1 MIAFSCLPFLPRTG
15 KNIALLAAAA
25 LLHPSLATAADQ
37 PSKFAKPVLDLGIV
51 VQDQARTARFLTNA
65 IGLVEV
71 NGFSVTPQLGRDIGL
86 IDGHA
91 VDVRVFV
98 MEDVAQ
104 ATRIKILSFPEAK
117 STKQDQKFIHSTLG
131 ISYLTLFV
139 RDMDRMLERL
149 KKAKVPL
156 EGKSPV
162 DLGDGNVLV
171 TVRDPDG
178 NFIELIGPQG

>member
-1 MIAFSCLPFLPRTG
+1 MTKLRPSPSSSFRCRTFT
-15 KNIALLAAAA
+15 LLAVATLILPAA
-25 LLHPSLATAADQ
+25 LRSAEET
-37 PSKFAKPVLDLGIV
+37 SEFAKPVLDVGIV
-51 VQDQARTARFLTNA
+51 VEDQARTARFLTNA
-65 IGLVEV
+65 VGLKEV

-91 VDVRVFV
+91 IEVRVFV
-98 MEDVAQ
+98 MEDVPQ
-104 ATRIKILSFPEAK
+104 ATRIKVLSFPEAK
-117 STKQDQKFIHSTLG
+117 AKKPDQKFIHSTLG

-139 RDMDRMLERL
+139 SDMDLTLERL

-162 DLGDGNVLV
+162 DLGGGNLLT

-178 NFIELIGPQG
+178 NFLELIGPRR